1 MEHVYDYCAR
11 QNRPFNATNLADAL
25 QKEGI
30 KKAAAQRYLDTL
42 VSDNRLSLTERGK
55 SKVYFAIQP
64 ENVLPKEKIN
74 EMEHAVKTKQEQIL
88 AKKQELQSKRN
99 ELMQQKNQISVKE
112 IREET
117 TKMTKENGEIVNK
130 MKPRKEKLMAQQQQQ
145 KDAEDSS
152 KMGEKDA
159 LKDAMKTQKE
169 TEKKFVTH
177 CETWLKRKRAF
188 RDIAATIVEG
198 SSVKEK
204 DLMKQLEIETD
215 EANGVEEKEFRA
227 LLDGLKKK
235 MRADEMNKMMNKKR
249 KLTAA

>member
-74 EMEHAVKTKQEQIL
+74 EMEHAVKTKQEQIR
-88 AKKQELQSKRN
+88 AKKQELQRKMK

-117 TKMTKENGEIVNK
+117 TKMTKENGEIVNNK
-130 MKPRKEKLMAQQQQQ
+130 ICVVA
-145 KDAEDSS
+145 AE
-152 KMGEKDA
+152 MNQLTVA
-159 LKDAMKTQKE
+159 PIN
-169 TEKKFVTH
+169 H
-177 CETWLKRKRAF
+177 LKRQS
-188 RDIAATIVEG
+188 RDNT
-198 SSVKEK
+198 SCP
-204 DLMKQLEIETD
+204 L
-215 EANGVEEKEFRA
+215 
-227 LLDGLKKK
+227 
-235 MRADEMNKMMNKKR
+235 
-249 KLTAA
+249 

>member
-1 MEHVYDYCAR
+1 M
-11 QNRPFNATNLADAL
+11 
-25 QKEGI
+25 
-30 KKAAAQRYLDTL
+30 
-42 VSDNRLSLTERGK
+42 
-55 SKVYFAIQP
+55 YFAIQP

-117 TKMTKENGEIVNK
+117 TKKTKENGEIMNK
-130 MKPRKEKLMAQQQQQ
+130 VKPLKEKLMAQQQK
-145 KDAEDSS
+145 KDEERGG
-152 KMGEKDA
+152 GEKDA
-159 LKDAMKTQKE
+159 LKEAMKAQKE

-235 MRADEMNKMMNKKR
+235 MREDEMNKMMNKKR

>member
-1 MEHVYDYCAR
+1 MSSSKKKRMEHVYEYCAR

-55 SKVYFAIQP
+55 TKVYFAIQP

-88 AKKQELQSKRN
+88 TKKQELQSKRK

-130 MKPRKEKLMAQQQQQ
+130 MKPFKEKLMAQQQQQQ

-152 KMGEKDA
+152 KMGGKDA

-169 TEKKFVTH
+169 IEKKFVTY

-188 RDIAATIVEG
+188 RDITATIVEG
-198 SSVKEK
+198 SNVKMK
-204 DLMKQLEIETD
+204 DLMKQLEIET
-215 EANGVEEKEFRA
+215 RIS
-227 LLDGLKKK
+227 LLKS
-235 MRADEMNKMMNKKR
+235 
-249 KLTAA
+249 

>member
-1 MEHVYDYCAR
+1 MEHVYEYCAR

-55 SKVYFAIQP
+55 TKVYFAIQP

-88 AKKQELQSKRN
+88 TKKQELQSKRK

-130 MKPRKEKLMAQQQQQ
+130 MKPFKEKLMAQQQQQQ

-152 KMGEKDA
+152 KMGGKDA

-169 TEKKFVTH
+169 IEKKFVTY

-188 RDIAATIVEG
+188 RDITATIVEG
-198 SSVKEK
+198 SNVKMK

-215 EANGVEEKEFRA
+215 EANEVDEKEFRS
-227 LLDGLKKK
+227 LLDELKKK
-235 MRADEMNKMMNKKR
+235 MRAEEIRKMNKKR
-249 KLTAA
+249 KATA